1 MIKQLNTW
9 VLTVVA
15 LFLIAACE
23 STPPAPPSPVTL
35 TDEESV
41 EATVVA
47 VDQANSAVTLRG
59 PDGQEG
65 TLVVP
70 EARNLAQVEPGDM
83 LRVAYTVTYRASVAA
98 PGETQSGL
106 AVAAGRA
113 EEGERP
119 GAFIGAL
126 AATSMEILS
135 VAEDGST
142 VSFRDE
148 TGVLDSMQVMTEEGR
163 DFVRQ
168 LKQGDVVILEFSES
182 VTVQVEQPQSSS

>member
-1 MIKQLNTW
+1 MTRQLFAW
-9 VLTVVA
+9 ILAGCVI
-15 LFLIAACE
+15 FLIAACQ
-23 STPPAPPSPVTL
+23 SAPPAPVTL
-35 TDEESV
+35 TDEETV

-47 VDQANSAVTLRG
+47 VDPANSMVTLRG

-70 EARNLAQVEPGDM
+70 EARNLAQVEPGDT
-83 LRVAYTVTYRASVAA
+83 LRVAYTVTYRASVAE
-98 PGETQSGL
+98 PGETESGL

-126 AATSMEILS
+126 AATSIEILS
-135 VAEDGST
+135 VADDRSA

-148 TGVLDSMQVMTEEGR
+148 TGALDSMQVATEEGR
-163 DFVRQ
+163 AFTRG
-168 LKQGDVVILEFSES
+168 LRRGDVVIVEFAES
-182 VTVQVEQPQSSS
+182 ITVQVEQPES

>member
-1 MIKQLNTW
+1 MTKRFHSLLLAGISI
-9 VLTVVA
+9 
-15 LFLIAACE
+15 FLIAACQ
-23 STPPAPPSPVTL
+23 STPPAPVTL
-35 TDEESV
+35 TDEESI
-41 EATVVA
+41 EATVIA
-47 VDQANSAVTLRG
+47 VDPANSMVTLRG
-59 PDGQEG
+59 PGGQEG

-70 EARNLAQVEPGDM
+70 EARNLAQVEPGDT
-83 LRVAYTVTYRASVAA
+83 LRVAYTVTYRASVAE
-98 PGETQSGL
+98 PGQTESGL
-106 AVAAGRA
+106 ALAAGRA

-148 TGVLDSMQVMTEEGR
+148 TGVLDSMQVETEEGR
-163 DFVRQ
+163 EFAKG

-182 VTVQVEQPQSSS
+182 VTVQVEGPDSGA

>member
-1 MIKQLNTW
+1 MIKELNTW
-9 VLTVVA
+9 VLTVFV
-15 LFLIAACE
+15 LILISGCE
-23 STPPAPPSPVTL
+23 SAPPAPPAPVTL
-35 TDEESV
+35 TDEETI

-47 VDQANSAVTLRG
+47 VDPANSAVTLRG

-70 EARNLAQVEPGDM
+70 EARNLAQVEPGDT
-83 LRVAYTVTYRASVAA
+83 LRVSYTMTYRASVAA

-135 VAEDGST
+135 VADDGST

-148 TGVLDSMQVMTEEGR
+148 TGVLDSMQVMTTEGR

-168 LKQGDVVILEFSES
+168 LKKGDVVILEFAES
-182 VTVQVEQPQSSS
+182 VTVQVEHPQASS